1 MYLKALELN
10 GFKSFADK
18 TYIEFNKG
26 ITSIVGPN
34 GSGKSNILDA
44 ILWVLGEQSYKSI
57 RAKESSDVIFSG
69 GKNKKA
75 KSMAEVS
82 LHIENSDRYL
92 DIDFT
97 EVKITRRIYKSGENE
112 YLINNRKVRLKDV
125 NSLFMDTGIGKQAYS
140 IIGQG
145 RVERIIS
152 SNPKELKEIIEEA
165 AGVKRAK
172 HEKEDSEKKLKEVKN
187 EVDKIEYVEKEL
199 HNRVDYLRDE
209 SKKARLYRT
218 LTTRIDTQRY
228 MVLEYTINEKKD
240 QKENYDKKINEL
252 DKSIEIIQEEFSE
265 RQSNLSN
272 VNDKREKIY
281 AKVEE
286 EKESNMLL
294 FKSLEDLR
302 LELANIKNKSSN
314 LDTEYNEKQKRKLV
328 LEEDITGKSAVL
340 EESKVELENIKN
352 ELIFKEKA
360 KKEVEKE
367 VIELEEKRSNTIE
380 NIRNKENQNR
390 NFEVDKIKLNAENDD
405 LEKRINLANVRI
417 NTISLEKV
425 ELEKDFV
432 RVQDELA
439 KAEKVNE
446 TNLEEKDK
454 LNDKISETEI
464 KLKELEI
471 EKNKETNNL
480 NEEKYKEENLLSKER
495 ANKNIIENNETFAR
509 SIKYI
514 LDKKENGVIGAFIN
528 LIDIPEGYE
537 DAIQV
542 LSGGSFQDIVTK
554 TTDVAKKCIDELKVK
569 QIGRASFLP
578 IENVKVGKINNDL
591 PKEKGVIGY
600 ARNIVKYD
608 TSISRIV
615 EFIYGNSIIV
625 ENLEVGTA
633 LLKKGYNDR
642 IVTLQGDIITSR
654 GRMTG
659 GHLQKRKDE
668 MIERKKELSSIKLKL
683 ETISKNKE
691 TVSLKVKEIEDGISK
706 LKSTIEKDKVEFD
719 KIDNNYKD
727 YNKHFE
733 EKRIEFNK
741 YSRELNTLIYEE
753 KDNTEF
759 IEKQE
764 NKIKENKKILNNVD
778 YSINE
783 NNKLLELLNKELTV
797 IESSSDLANKLSEL
811 NIEYAILKE
820 KYDNYDQRYTEIND
834 DYTKLVDEKQG
845 IDDFERDKDKEK
857 LKLDSQYQTKS
868 KEIEEKSTKNDNL
881 MIQIRE
887 NEKKIKEFETLER
900 SLISDVKDI
909 ETKIILQKNEHEKLV
924 EAVSK
929 VEKDIEYLEIELEDV
944 NVEEVLQ
951 DVDYKALT
959 EENEFQAIRRKLS
972 MNEKTRMDIGSVNLA
987 SIEEFDKEE
996 KRYNELVD
1004 QKRDLLES
1012 RESLLE
1018 LIRNI
1023 EKDIVFKFTNAF
1035 EEINKNFEYM
1045 CKEILNGARGEIK
1058 INDYENLL
1066 ETGLELSVKY
1076 KNKPEQ
1082 TLMLLSG
1089 GEKSM
1094 LAVSFIMAI
1103 FMFKPS
1109 PFTFFDEIEAALDET
1124 NTKKIVGL
1132 LNGFISKSQFIL
1144 ITHNKETMKG
1154 SHRLYGVTMNKEI
1167 GESRIVSVDV

>member
-228 MVLEYTINEKKD
+228 MVLEYTINEKKG
-240 QKENYDKKINEL
+240 QKGNYDKKINEL

-328 LEEDITGKSAVL
+328 LEEDITGKSAIL
-340 EESKVELENIKN
+340 EESKRELENIKN
-352 ELIFKEKA
+352 ELLFKEKA

>member
-228 MVLEYTINEKKD
+228 MVLEYTINEKKG
-240 QKENYDKKINEL
+240 QKGNYDKKINEL

-328 LEEDITGKSAVL
+328 LEEDITGKSAIL
-340 EESKVELENIKN
+340 EESKRELENIKN
-352 ELIFKEKA
+352 ELLFKEKA

-554 TTDVAKKCIDELKVK
+554 TTDVAKKCIDELKAK

-578 IENVKVGKINNDL
+578 IESVKVGKINNDL

-615 EFIYGNSIIV
+615 EFIYGNAIIV

-834 DYTKLVDEKQG
+834 DYTKLVDEKQE

-857 LKLDSQYQTKS
+857 LNLDSQYQVKS
-868 KEIEEKSTKNDNL
+868 KEIEEKSIKNDNL

-909 ETKIILQKNEHEKLV
+909 ETKIILQKNEHEKLI

>member
-228 MVLEYTINEKKD
+228 MVLEYTINEKKG
-240 QKENYDKKINEL
+240 QKGNYDKKINEL

-314 LDTEYNEKQKRKLV
+314 LDTEYNEKQKRKLI

-554 TTDVAKKCIDELKVK
+554 TTDVAKKCIDELKAK

-578 IENVKVGKINNDL
+578 IESVKVGKINNDL

-615 EFIYGNSIIV
+615 EFIYGNAIIV

-868 KEIEEKSTKNDNL
+868 KEIEEKSIKNDNL

-909 ETKIILQKNEHEKLV
+909 ETKIILQKNEHEKLI

>member
-1 MYLKALELN
+1 MRLLLAEDERDLSDAL
-10 GFKSFADK
+10 
-18 TYIEFNKG
+18 
-26 ITSIVGPN
+26 V
-34 GSGKSNILDA
+34 A
-44 ILWVLGEQSYKSI
+44 ILKHNNYSVDAVYNGED
-57 RAKESSDVIFSG
+57 AL
-69 GKNKKA
+69 N
-75 KSMAEVS
+75 
-82 LHIENSDRYL
+82 YL
-92 DIDFT
+92 
-97 EVKITRRIYKSGENE
+97 E
-112 YLINNRKVRLKDV
+112 
-125 NSLFMDTGIGKQAYS
+125 
-140 IIGQG
+140 
-145 RVERIIS
+145 
-152 SNPKELKEIIEEA
+152 
-165 AGVKRAK
+165 
-172 HEKEDSEKKLKEVKN
+172 
-187 EVDKIEYVEKEL
+187 
-199 HNRVDYLRDE
+199 
-209 SKKARLYRT
+209 
-218 LTTRIDTQRY
+218 
-228 MVLEYTINEKKD
+228 
-240 QKENYDKKINEL
+240 
-252 DKSIEIIQEEFSE
+252 
-265 RQSNLSN
+265 
-272 VNDKREKIY
+272 
-281 AKVEE
+281 
-286 EKESNMLL
+286 
-294 FKSLEDLR
+294 
-302 LELANIKNKSSN
+302 
-314 LDTEYNEKQKRKLV
+314 
-328 LEEDITGKSAVL
+328 
-340 EESKVELENIKN
+340 
-352 ELIFKEKA
+352 
-360 KKEVEKE
+360 
-367 VIELEEKRSNTIE
+367 
-380 NIRNKENQNR
+380 
-390 NFEVDKIKLNAENDD
+390 
-405 LEKRINLANVRI
+405 
-417 NTISLEKV
+417 
-425 ELEKDFV
+425 
-432 RVQDELA
+432 
-439 KAEKVNE
+439 
-446 TNLEEKDK
+446 
-454 LNDKISETEI
+454 
-464 KLKELEI
+464 
-471 EKNKETNNL
+471 
-480 NEEKYKEENLLSKER
+480 ER

-578 IENVKVGKINNDL
+578 IESVKVGKINNDL

-615 EFIYGNSIIV
+615 EFIYGNAIIV

-909 ETKIILQKNEHEKLV
+909 ETKIILQKNEHEKLI

>member
-172 HEKEDSEKKLKEVKN
+172 YEKEDSEKKLKEVKN

-228 MVLEYTINEKKD
+228 MVLEYTINEKKG
-240 QKENYDKKINEL
+240 QKGNYDKKINEL

-314 LDTEYNEKQKRKLV
+314 LDTEYNEKQKRKLI

>member
-172 HEKEDSEKKLKEVKN
+172 YEKEDSEKKLKEVKN

-314 LDTEYNEKQKRKLV
+314 LDTEYNEKQKRKLI

>member
-172 HEKEDSEKKLKEVKN
+172 YEKEDSEKKLKEVKN

-314 LDTEYNEKQKRKLV
+314 LDTEYNEKQKRKLI
-328 LEEDITGKSAVL
+328 LEEDITGKSAIL
-340 EESKVELENIKN
+340 EESKRELENIKN
-352 ELIFKEKA
+352 ELLFKEKA

-367 VIELEEKRSNTIE
+367 VVELEEKRSNTIE

-454 LNDKISETEI
+454 LNDKISKTEI
-464 KLKELEI
+464 KLK
-471 EKNKETNNL
+471 K
-480 NEEKYKEENLLSKER
+480 
-495 ANKNIIENNETFAR
+495 
-509 SIKYI
+509 
-514 LDKKENGVIGAFIN
+514 
-528 LIDIPEGYE
+528 
-537 DAIQV
+537 
-542 LSGGSFQDIVTK
+542 
-554 TTDVAKKCIDELKVK
+554 
-569 QIGRASFLP
+569 
-578 IENVKVGKINNDL
+578 
-591 PKEKGVIGY
+591 
-600 ARNIVKYD
+600 
-608 TSISRIV
+608 
-615 EFIYGNSIIV
+615 
-625 ENLEVGTA
+625 
-633 LLKKGYNDR
+633 
-642 IVTLQGDIITSR
+642 
-654 GRMTG
+654 
-659 GHLQKRKDE
+659 
-668 MIERKKELSSIKLKL
+668 
-683 ETISKNKE
+683 
-691 TVSLKVKEIEDGISK
+691 
-706 LKSTIEKDKVEFD
+706 
-719 KIDNNYKD
+719 
-727 YNKHFE
+727 
-733 EKRIEFNK
+733 
-741 YSRELNTLIYEE
+741 
-753 KDNTEF
+753 
-759 IEKQE
+759 
-764 NKIKENKKILNNVD
+764 
-778 YSINE
+778 
-783 NNKLLELLNKELTV
+783 
-797 IESSSDLANKLSEL
+797 
-811 NIEYAILKE
+811 
-820 KYDNYDQRYTEIND
+820 
-834 DYTKLVDEKQG
+834 
-845 IDDFERDKDKEK
+845 
-857 LKLDSQYQTKS
+857 
-868 KEIEEKSTKNDNL
+868 
-881 MIQIRE
+881 
-887 NEKKIKEFETLER
+887 
-900 SLISDVKDI
+900 
-909 ETKIILQKNEHEKLV
+909 
-924 EAVSK
+924 
-929 VEKDIEYLEIELEDV
+929 
-944 NVEEVLQ
+944 
-951 DVDYKALT
+951 
-959 EENEFQAIRRKLS
+959 
-972 MNEKTRMDIGSVNLA
+972 
-987 SIEEFDKEE
+987 
-996 KRYNELVD
+996 
-1004 QKRDLLES
+1004 
-1012 RESLLE
+1012 
-1018 LIRNI
+1018 
-1023 EKDIVFKFTNAF
+1023 
-1035 EEINKNFEYM
+1035 
-1045 CKEILNGARGEIK
+1045 
-1058 INDYENLL
+1058 
-1066 ETGLELSVKY
+1066 
-1076 KNKPEQ
+1076 
-1082 TLMLLSG
+1082 
-1089 GEKSM
+1089 
-1094 LAVSFIMAI
+1094 
-1103 FMFKPS
+1103 
-1109 PFTFFDEIEAALDET
+1109 
-1124 NTKKIVGL
+1124 
-1132 LNGFISKSQFIL
+1132 
-1144 ITHNKETMKG
+1144 
-1154 SHRLYGVTMNKEI
+1154 
-1167 GESRIVSVDV
+1167 